1 MSPKQKN
8 NILVTTSTF
17 PRWENDNTPGFVL
30 DFCRSISDSFDNLYV
45 IAPHH
50 KGAPT
55 KEIIDNKVR
64 VRRYRYFLPEA
75 HQTIAYDGGAHTKI
89 KIGPIYAIKLMMFL
103 ASQLIHSL
111 YFVLFK
117 KVRIINAHW
126 LIPQGFIA
134 IIVKLIAFKKVRVV
148 VTVHGSDVL
157 KFNGRHINKVKS
169 LVLKYADEV
178 VVNSSVTLEKC
189 QELYSREYSL
199 IPMGINIKEY
209 KDAASSKDIVKKY
222 TLNSFTVLFV
232 GRFSEEKGIIY
243 LCKALKKLKASGAE
257 FEAILIGDGPKKEEI
272 VKFIDNSGLTDSVH
286 ITGWVKHDNLPKYYK
301 VADVLVGPSLLEALG
316 IVFLEALASGVPI
329 IATKVGGIR
338 DVLIDEFN
346 GLSVKTGSSED
357 IFEKLDRLTK
367 DGKLLN
373 EFKSNATKSVSEEYS
388 WDTIAVK
395 YALILKG

>member
-1 MSPKQKN
+1 MSHKQKK

-17 PRWENDNTPGFVL
+17 PRWENDTTPGFVL
-30 DFCRSISDSFDNLYV
+30 DFCKSISSEFDNLYV

-50 KGAPT
+50 KGAVT
-55 KEIIDNKVR
+55 KETINSNVK

-75 HQTIAYDGGAHTKI
+75 YQTIAYDGGAHTKI
-89 KIGPIYAIKLMMFL
+89 KLSPIYAIKFILFL
-103 ASQLIHSL
+103 ASQLLHSL
-111 YFVLFK
+111 YFVIFK
-117 KVRIINAHW
+117 KVRLINAHW

-134 IIVKLIAFKKVRVV
+134 IIVKLMTFNKVRVV
-148 VTVHGSDVL
+148 ITVHGSDVL
-157 KFNGRHINKVKS
+157 KFDGKHINKIKR

-189 QELYSREYSL
+189 QELYSREYPL
-199 IPMGINIKEY
+199 IPMGININEY
-209 KDAASSKDIVKKY
+209 QTTVPSTEIFKKY
-222 TLNSFTVLFV
+222 DLNSFTILFV

-243 LCKALKKLKASGAE
+243 LCEALKKLKANSTE
-257 FEAILIGDGPKKEEI
+257 FKAILIGDGPKKEEI

-286 ITGWVKHDNLPKYYK
+286 ITGWVKHDDLPKYYK

-338 DVLIDEFN
+338 DVLVDGFN
-346 GLSVKTGSSED
+346 GLSVKTGSSEA

-367 DGKLLN
+367 DSKLLN
-373 EFKSNATKSVSEEYS
+373 ELKSNTTKSVSEEYS
-388 WDTIAVK
+388 WDAIAIK
-395 YALILKG
+395 YAQVLKD